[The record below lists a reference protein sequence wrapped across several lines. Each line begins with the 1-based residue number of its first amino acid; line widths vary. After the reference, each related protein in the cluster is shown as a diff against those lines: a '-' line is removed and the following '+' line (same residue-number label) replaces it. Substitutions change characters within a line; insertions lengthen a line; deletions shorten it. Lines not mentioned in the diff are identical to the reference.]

1 AGGRSLVGALPR
13 DATFRLARTAAVMDA
28 LEYPWALVL
37 APALALLIVMLMLL
51 GARRRSRRLARMG
64 DAEVVGRLVPPSAKR
79 KPAVRA
85 LVLGLSA
92 AFAGIAFAGPR
103 WGTERAIVRSSGA
116 DIVLALDAS
125 LSMLATDERPSRLG
139 RMKQEARR
147 LIAASSGDR
156 FGLIAFAGRSY
167 ILTPITADR
176 SALSLFL
183 ENLDPSVVG
192 QAGSSLARTIR
203 QGTELLMLS
212 KSGSDRALIVMADG
226 EVFEEREEVIAA
238 ARKAGEAGI
247 AVVMVGF
254 GTSAGS
260 TIPVQSEEGIV
271 PKRDENGS
279 IVVTHYDEQLMSAVA
294 EAAKGSFIPATATDK
309 ATRARRALATLRR
322 TERSTDTGPNRR
334 PRFQLFVIPALLL
347 AILDTLLAERRGRH
361 RKAPAAATAT
371 AAALLLML
379 LTDTAGAAPSGE
391 GDRLFRKKKY
401 REAAAAYQ
409 AAIRKGDTS
418 AVTSYNFGTALLAAG
433 NGDAAIAPLQRAGS
447 SRDLEIRFRALFNL
461 GLVYLEKGRST
472 QAEAADQ
479 AFAAA
484 VESYKRA
491 LRVRP
496 ASLDAKWN
504 YELANRRKKQ
514 QSGGGGGGG
523 GGSQEEPQPATPA
536 EAQAPA
542 ERPSGALDPRQA
554 EQILNS
560 AAREERDVQGK
571 KQKQNQPNRPPG
583 GKDW

>member
-1 AGGRSLVGALPR
+1 MAGAATVMEALQ
-13 DATFRLARTAAVMDA
+13 
-28 LEYPWALVL
+28 YPFAIIL
-37 APALALLIVMLMLL
+37 APALALLVVTLMLVS
-51 GARRRSRRLARMG
+51 ARRRAKRLARMG

-79 KPAVRA
+79 KPVVRA
-85 LVLGLSA
+85 VVLGLSA
-92 AFAGIAFAGPR
+92 AFAGIAFAGPQ
-103 WGTERAIVRSSGA
+103 WGIERTIVRSSGA

-125 LSMLATDERPSRLG
+125 LSMLATDERPSRLA

-147 LIAASSGDR
+147 LIAASTGDR

-212 KSGSDRALIVMADG
+212 KSGSDRALVIMADG
-226 EVFEEREEVIAA
+226 EVFEEQEEVIVA
-238 ARKAGEAGI
+238 ARKASEAGI
-247 AVVMVGF
+247 AIVLVGF

-260 TIPVQSEEGIV
+260 TIPVPSETGSV
-271 PKRDENGS
+271 PKRDENG
-279 IVVTHYDEQLMSAVA
+279 VVVITRYNEPLMRSVA
-294 EAAKGSFIPATATDK
+294 EAARGSFIPATATDK
-309 ATRARRALATLRR
+309 ASRARRALATLRR

-334 PRFQLFVIPALLL
+334 PRFQLFIIPALLL
-347 AILDTLLAERRGRH
+347 ATLDTLLAERRGR
-361 RKAPAAATAT
+361 RRRAPAAATA
-371 AAALLLML
+371 AAATLLLML
-379 LTDTAGAAPSGE
+379 LTSTAGAMSPGE
-391 GDRLFRKKKY
+391 GDRLFRNKKY

-409 AAIRKGDTS
+409 AAMRMGDTS
-418 AVTSYNFGTALLAAG
+418 AVTLYNFGTALLAAG
-433 NGDAAIAPLQRAGS
+433 NADAAITALERAGT

-461 GLVYLEKGRST
+461 GLVYLEKGRAAE
-472 QAEAADQ
+472 AEAAQQ
-479 AFAAA
+479 AYASA

-496 ASLDAKWN
+496 GSLDAKWN
-504 YELANRRKKQ
+504 YELANQRKKQ

-523 GGSQEEPQPATPA
+523 NEAEPQPATPGA
-536 EAQAPA
+536 EQAPVD
-542 ERPSGALDPRQA
+542 RPSGALDPRQA

>member
-1 AGGRSLVGALPR
+1 
-13 DATFRLARTAAVMDA
+13 MEN
-28 LEYPWALVL
+28 LEYPWAIVL
-37 APALALLIVMLMLL
+37 APALAALVVALMLL
-51 GARRRSRRLARMG
+51 SARRRARRLARVG

-79 KPAVRA
+79 KPALRA
-85 LVLGLSA
+85 AVLGTA
-92 AFAGIAFAGPR
+92 AALAGIAFAGPR
-103 WGTERAIVRSSGA
+103 WGIERTIVRSSGA

-125 LSMLATDERPSRLG
+125 LSMLATDERPSRLA

-147 LIAASSGDR
+147 LIAASTGDR

-212 KSGSDRALIVMADG
+212 KSGSDRALIIMADG
-226 EVFEEREEVIAA
+226 EVFEEQEEVIAA

-254 GTSAGS
+254 GTLAGS
-260 TIPVQSEEGIV
+260 TIPILSEEGTV
-271 PKRDENGS
+271 PKRDENGAV
-279 IVVTHYDEQLMSAVA
+279 VVTRYNEQLMRAVA
-294 EAAKGSFIPATATDK
+294 EAAKGSFIPAPATDK
-309 ATRARRALATLRR
+309 ATRARRALANLRR

-347 AILDTLLAERRGRH
+347 AMLDTLLAERRGRR
-361 RKAPAAATAT
+361 RKAPAAATA
-371 AAALLLML
+371 AAAAMLLML
-379 LTDTAGAAPSGE
+379 LSSTAAAAIPGE

-401 REAAAAYQ
+401 REAALAYQ
-409 AAIRKGDTS
+409 TAIKQGDTS

-433 NGDAAIAPLQRAGS
+433 DRDAAIAPLERAGT

-461 GLVYLEKGRST
+461 GLVYLEKGRAT
-472 QAEAADQ
+472 DAEAAEQ
-479 AFAAA
+479 AYTAA

-491 LRVRP
+491 LRIRP
-496 ASLDAKWN
+496 SSFDAKWN
-504 YELANRRKKQ
+504 YELANRRKKEQ
-514 QSGGGGGGG
+514 SSGGGGGGG
-523 GGSQEEPQPATPA
+523 GNEQEPQPATPSA
-536 EAQAPA
+536 AQAPT
-542 ERPSGALDPRQA
+542 ERPAGALDPRQA
-554 EQILNS
+554 DQILNS
-560 AAREERDVQGK
+560 AAREEREVQGK
-571 KQKQNQPNRPPG
+571 KQKQNQPSRPPG